1 MKWKEYI
8 NRQVLVVVQ
17 LLLQCWTDS
26 KNEPQERNRQKWKS
40 TVHKQ
45 TGGGGDTVT
54 VSCNAVCT
62 RHWVK
67 KGKPEWNSAL
77 CHQFLYSYDTYQ

>member
-1 MKWKEYI
+1 M
-8 NRQVLVVVQ
+8 VVQ

-26 KNEPQERNRQKWKS
+26 KNEPQERNRQKLKS

-54 VSCNAVCT
+54 VTAWSYNAVCT
-62 RHWVK
+62 REKTK
-67 KGKPEWNSAL
+67 KASHKYKEWNSAF